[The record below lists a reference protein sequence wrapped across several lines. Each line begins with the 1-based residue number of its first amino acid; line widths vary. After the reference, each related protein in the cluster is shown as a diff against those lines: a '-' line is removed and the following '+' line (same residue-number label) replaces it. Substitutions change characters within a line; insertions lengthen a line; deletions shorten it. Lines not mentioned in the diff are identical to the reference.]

1 MAGSDRPRAVVFAP
15 SPLLTITIEARGDRP
30 ELHLHGGGQGFWV
43 ARMLSSLG
51 VDVRVCASFGGE
63 TGHVV
68 RSLVEKEGIEV
79 LEVEAATPNVAY
91 VHDRRSGERVPV
103 VEIDAEPLSRHEVDA
118 LYSTTVVEAMSADVC
133 VLGGPSTPDVLPPDT
148 YRRLAADVTGN
159 GTLVVVDLSGKP
171 LEEAVAGGASLV
183 KSSHEDLIEHGQA
196 EGDGQDQLLA
206 VMAGLRERGAGA
218 VVVSRA
224 EQPALALLTDG
235 TAVEVHGPRLE
246 PNDTRGAGDSM
257 TAGIAAGLAKGLD
270 LAAALCLGAAAGGVN
285 VTRRGLATG
294 DAEAIERLKD
304 QVELR
309 RLEPVD
315 R

>member
-1 MAGSDRPRAVVFAP
+1 MAGPESPRVVVFAP
-15 SPLLTITIEARGDRP
+15 SPLLTITIEARGDQP
-30 ELHLHGGGQGFWV
+30 ELHLHAGGQGFWI
-43 ARMLSSLG
+43 ARMLSNLG
-51 VDVRVCASFGGE
+51 IDVRVCASFGGE

-68 RSLVEKEGIEV
+68 RSLVEKEGIAV
-79 LEVEAATPNVAY
+79 IEVEAATPNVAY

-133 VLGGPSTPDVLPPDT
+133 VLGGPSSPEVLPPDT
-148 YRRLAADVTGN
+148 YRRLAADVSGN
-159 GTLVVVDLSGKP
+159 GTVVVADLSG
-171 LEEAVAGGASLV
+171 EALDDAVRGGATLV
-183 KSSHEDLIEHGQA
+183 KSSHEDLLRHGQVEA
-196 EGDGQDQLLA
+196 DGQDQLLA
-206 VMAGLRERGAGA
+206 FMAEQRERGAGA

-224 EQPALALLTDG
+224 ERPALALLDDG

-270 LAAALCLGAAAGGVN
+270 LAAALCLGAAAGSVN

-294 DAEAIERLKD
+294 DAEAIEQVKD
-304 QVELR
+304 RVELR
-309 RLEPVD
+309 KLE
-315 R
+315 RTAG